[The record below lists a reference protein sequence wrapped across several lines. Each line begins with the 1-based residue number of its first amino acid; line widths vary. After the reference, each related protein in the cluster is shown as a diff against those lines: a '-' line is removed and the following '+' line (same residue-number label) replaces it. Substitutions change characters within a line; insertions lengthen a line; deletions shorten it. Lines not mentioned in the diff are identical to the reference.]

1 MFARKVEHVFVDTG
15 VLIFRLMLL
24 KLEKPLQGNCV
35 GMETVFNAVARFS
48 SMLNELMSR
57 IHFLIEGKNH
67 IQGLFYM

>member
-1 MFARKVEHVFVDTG
+1 
-15 VLIFRLMLL
+15 MLL
-24 KLEKPLQGNCV
+24 TLEKPLQGNCV

-57 IHFLIEGKNH
+57 IHFLIEGKKSGRMTYQ